1 MSTVMT
7 ETLWAHIARTSHSG
21 YRLEHPSGDVTTMKI
36 SASIKGKLPTGPDG
50 SLPILCTACGETVV
64 M

>member
-50 SLPILCTACGETVV
+50 SCLILCTTCQEWLR